1 MREPKRWK
9 DGGDTAPEGLRELFR
24 HAQPTPEMTAA
35 EKARTFERIAQ
46 LPTTPPAIPPFFA
59 APKLIGLALVVGG
72 VIGLLAG
79 GRLST
84 LRDDKPFTPSSIP
97 APSASSIP
105 SAAIP
110 PSPMVPGNG
119 HQGLDDSLHNEETH
133 KNNAEAAPVPGQTIP
148 EHTQTVAP
156 ATDAKLANRSR
167 FDACAR
173 PPAPHPPMM
182 QQPAPLASS
191 ASSVSVAVAPPPPDI
206 AGPRESEFIEKAH
219 NLLSTAPSN
228 ALAVLTEH
236 ERVFPQGVLTKERE
250 FLAVQALKALGRM
263 DEAHARGQTLRGSTY
278 ETRVRNLLGKTSEN
292 GSD

>member
-24 HAQPTPEMTAA
+24 HAQPTREMTAA

-59 APKLIGLALVVGG
+59 APKVVGLALVVGG
-72 VIGLLAG
+72 IIGLLAG
-79 GRLST
+79 GHLST
-84 LRDDKPFTPSSIP
+84 LRDDKPFTPSSVT

-105 SAAIP
+105 SAATP
-110 PSPMVPGNG
+110 PPPLLPGDG
-119 HQGLDDSLHNEETH
+119 HQGLNDSLRYEENH
-133 KNNAEAAPVPGQTIP
+133 KNSSDASPVPGQTIP
-148 EHTQTVAP
+148 EHTQAIAP
-156 ATDAKLANRSR
+156 TPDEKLANRSR
-167 FDACAR
+167 FDTCAR
-173 PPAPHPPMM
+173 PPAPPATTKQHL
-182 QQPAPLASS
+182 APLSPGASS
-191 ASSVSVAVAPPPPDI
+191 ISITVASLPPAI

-219 NLLSTAPSN
+219 NLLSTVPSD
-228 ALAVLTEH
+228 ALVVLAEH

-263 DEAHARGQTLRGSTY
+263 DEARARGQTLHGSTY
-278 ETRVRNLLGKTSEN
+278 ETRVRNLLGKTSSN